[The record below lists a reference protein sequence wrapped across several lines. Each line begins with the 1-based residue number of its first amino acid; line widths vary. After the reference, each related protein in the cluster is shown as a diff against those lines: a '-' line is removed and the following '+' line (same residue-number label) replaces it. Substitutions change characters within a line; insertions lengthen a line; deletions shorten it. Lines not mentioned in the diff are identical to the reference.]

1 MEAMLTDYQLQTL
14 RAAMDTLIPPDNYP
28 GAWGN
33 GAGAYLLRQFERDLA
48 HTIQEYRMGLDAL
61 DREAQTVYKLGF
73 AQLSLLQRTAL
84 LAAIEDGN
92 AVAPWPVPPMAF
104 LAQLVNH
111 TAEGYYSD
119 PAQGGNPNCASWD
132 MIGFHVTG

>member
-1 MEAMLTDYQLQTL
+1 MLTDHQLQIL
-14 RAAMDTLIPPDNYP
+14 RAAMDTLIPADDYP
-28 GAWGN
+28 GAWEN
-33 GAGAYLLRQFERDLA
+33 GAGAYLVGQFERDLA
-48 HTIQEYRMGLDAL
+48 HTVQEYRLGLEAL
-61 DREAQTVYKLGF
+61 DREAQTVYNTGF
-73 AQLSLLQRTAL
+73 ALLSLPQRTAL

-119 PAQGGNPNCASWD
+119 PGQGGNPNCASWN